1 MKTIAYLRVSSLNP
15 ELVEDMK
22 RVLEKSYK
30 DLLSESIKRGI
41 AAKKLNKK

>member
-1 MKTIAYLRVSSLNP
+1 MKSTLYTRGLTP
-15 ELVEDMK
+15 EQRFMANMARIFE
-22 RVLEKSYK
+22 RHYK